1 MTRFAPLLIAFVLAV
16 VAAGGVLF
24 GWSMGTQPP
33 VDVPSPAASSS
44 NTPSASVPAPVTTPA
59 PRAGRVL
66 ALDEAFKELDL
77 IRPSREKIAED
88 FTLSL
93 ADGSTFR
100 LADHRG
106 RVVLINFW
114 ATWCPPCRE
123 EMPSLE
129 RLHRQHKAQGLV
141 LVAVSLDA
149 DTALVPPYV
158 KTAKL
163 TFPIALD
170 PKAETGNKYGVR
182 ALPSSFVVDRKGT
195 LTALALG
202 PRAWD
207 NDAAHSLVEALI
219 VDNARRAGATSRT
232 P

>member
-1 MTRFAPLLIAFVLAV
+1 LIAFVLAV
-16 VAAGGVLF
+16 VAAGGVLL

-33 VDVPSPAASSS
+33 AEIPPAAVVGPTS
-44 NTPSASVPAPVTTPA
+44 PSASTATAPAPITTAA
-59 PRAGRVL
+59 PRQGRVL
-66 ALDEAFKELDL
+66 TLDDAFRELDL

-88 FTLSL
+88 FTLGL
-93 ADGSTFR
+93 ADGRTFR

-106 RVVLINFW
+106 QVVLINFW

-149 DTALVPPYV
+149 DAALVPPYV
-158 KTAKL
+158 KTSKL

-170 PKAETGNKYGVR
+170 PKAEVGNKYGVR

-202 PRAWD
+202 PRTWD
-207 NDAAHSLVEALI
+207 NDAAHSLVEALV
-219 VDNARRAGATSRT
+219 VDGPRRSPAASRT